1 MSRKNVSVNNYARF
15 IENYCSLRLYL
26 QHQQSSVN
34 AARKDLHMFLRYL
47 REHNLTRFNSATIL
61 DYMAWLRNERHNCS
75 GSINRKISS
84 LKMYIR
90 HLSMQGVPGAKEIP
104 VSDIP
109 RARDPYSGPVQVL
122 EFNEIMTIFK
132 SINTD
137 TVIGLRNFTLFNLIY
152 AVGLRLG
159 EALRISLEDI
169 YLKKKLLT
177 IHGKGR
183 KTRYIPITKVIE
195 KLLLDWL
202 VARNALYNADTCKAL
217 FVSKK
222 GNPLSPR
229 MAEQAFKRIVSQHT
243 GLSIK
248 KITPHSLRHAF
259 ASHAVDGNADLLVLK
274 TIMGHASIKTTE
286 IYIHPS
292 LLTLR
297 KAISDHIAS
306 DILTE
311 LKIKRKGV
319 FRIQSQKSA

>member
-1 MSRKNVSVNNYARF
+1 MSGKGVSVGKYTRY

-26 QHQQSSVN
+26 QHQQSSVT
-34 AARKDLHMFLRYL
+34 AARKDLYMFLRYL

-90 HLSMQGVPGAKEIP
+90 HLSMREVPGAKDIP

-122 EFNEIMTIFK
+122 EFNEIITIFK
-132 SINTD
+132 SIKTD

-152 AVGLRLG
+152 ALGLRLG

-169 YLKKKLLT
+169 DLKKKLLT

-183 KTRYIPITKVIE
+183 KTRHIPITKVIE

-202 VARNALYNADTCKAL
+202 VARNALYNAEKCNAL

-222 GNPLSPR
+222 GKALSPR
-229 MAEQAFKRIVSQHT
+229 MAEQAFKQIVSQHT
-243 GLSIK
+243 GLSIN

-292 LLTLR
+292 ILTLR

-311 LKIKRKGV
+311 LRRKRKGV
-319 FRIQSQKSA
+319 FRIQARKSA